1 MKSIDKRDNQSNVIL
16 DKPNLNTKEAAI
28 FINCSPYTL
37 RLSRST
43 GKLFGVDAPLY
54 KKRNRSVV
62 YSRSSLELWEN
73 QFEEIPNTSAL
84 NS

>member
-1 MKSIDKRDNQSNVIL
+1 MKNITHKNDHSYAVFE
-16 DKPNLNTKEAAI
+16 KPYLNTKEAAI

-62 YSRSSLELWEN
+62 YSRTSLESWEN
-73 QFEEIPNTSAL
+73 QFEEIPNTSAV